1 MILQQTD
8 HFAQRVYP
16 YKAPCPEDADF
27 FLQMLGSFESKGNFV
42 WEQIAPGIIL
52 HAVTAGSG
60 TVICD
65 GRPYAAQAG
74 DLFIFRKGSHYRY
87 FDEPSNPWKYIYTAL
102 AGSKAGR
109 CMDLAGFDGGRPV
122 RHLALLHPFWAGLQ
136 RLHQEFQQPRT
147 GGAAPVSAAWELF
160 ELLIRPNATE
170 SNKENPVKTARHLI
184 ESSPQ
189 ALTNVNDLA
198 AALNISRVTL
208 FRCFKDRYGIS
219 VKEFMEQI
227 RFERI
232 EPLLKNSSRPIQE
245 IARIAGFSD
254 PLYFSRAF
262 RKRYGVP
269 PAGWRAQHQ
278 R

>member
-8 HFAQRVYP
+8 HFTQHVYP

-42 WEQIAPGIIL
+42 WEQIAPGISL

-65 GRPYAAQAG
+65 GCPCPAKAG
-74 DLFIFRKGSHYRY
+74 DLFVFRKGSRYRY
-87 FDEPSNPWKYIYTAL
+87 YDEPSKPWKYIYIAL
-102 AGSKAGR
+102 AGSKADR
-109 CMDLAGFDGGRPV
+109 CMDLAGFSGERPV
-122 RHLALLHPFWAGLQ
+122 RPLTPLHPFWAGLH
-136 RLHQEFQQPRT
+136 RLHQEFQQNRT
-147 GGAAPVSAAWELF
+147 SGVAPVSAAWELF
-160 ELLIRPNATE
+160 ELLIRPNVTN
-170 SNKENPVKTARHLI
+170 SNKENPVDTARHLI

-198 AALNISRVTL
+198 SALNISRVTL
-208 FRCFKDRYGIS
+208 FRCFRDRYGIS

-232 EPLLKNSSRPIQE
+232 EPLLKQSARPIQE

-262 RKRYGVP
+262 RKRYGMP
-269 PAGWRAQHQ
+269 PAEWRAQHQ